1 MQRPKSVRS
10 KPLLIGENVPASVRT
25 SQLSNEEKMGKQSK
39 NMDGAAPP
47 RKVRKTTR
55 STPMR
60 QRGVSDSSARSR
72 LQADSDLRSTS
83 RALTVFSRSSFSR
96 SSQLKTAFKISVPS
110 VRSSALPHNC
120 TRSRVPVSPPLPP
133 ERLKL
138 LARASPPLQ
147 VSVCRGRSSHA
158 VFHGPVPQTK
168 HAGCTRPP
176 TTQHRPGDSSEAQ
189 GGSGACPTS
198 TLAPGTRGPRCGSS
212 MITCHVFTMPGNFRN
227 GSSQSP
233 ATPSLAR
240 KR

>member
-1 MQRPKSVRS
+1 MLRAPTRQRVQNRA
-10 KPLLIGENVPASVRT
+10 L
-25 SQLSNEEKMGKQSK
+25 
-39 NMDGAAPP
+39 GAANGE
-47 RKVRKTTR
+47 
-55 STPMR
+55 
-60 QRGVSDSSARSR
+60 QQLLRGAIK
-72 LQADSDLRSTS
+72 LH
-83 RALTVFSRSSFSR
+83 ALTVPTRGPII
-96 SSQLKTAFKISVPS
+96 TARAACEF
-110 VRSSALPHNC
+110 
-120 TRSRVPVSPPLPP
+120 PPPP

-189 GGSGACPTS
+189 GGSGAYPTS
-198 TLAPGTRGPRCGSS
+198 TLAPGTRGPRYGSS